1 MDACSYLLPPPLLRR
16 SSLLTGLLTES
27 RRHSMP
33 EPTLRT
39 DSLVLYKNR
48 PARITHLSD
57 KKLDIQTDQG
67 ETVSVR
73 PKDVTLLHPGPLRSL
88 SELKPPNGEVTAAW
102 ELLAGET
109 TTLTELAELAFDAY
123 TPATAWAVQQLL
135 ADGLYFSGILDAIA
149 VHTAERVATI
159 QAARAT
165 KAAEEQAWQ
174 SFLVRMQSGRHEPAD
189 ERYLSDVVALA
200 LQQREQSRVL
210 RALGREE
217 TPQNAHLL
225 LLATG
230 YWTATFN
237 PYPLRLQAPPAAPA
251 LPLPP
256 LPNEHR
262 HDLTHLAA
270 YAIDDEGARDPDDA
284 ISWDG
289 QHLWVHVADVAALV
303 APDDA
308 ADLEART
315 RGVNIYLPEGTVPM
329 LPPAATEQLGLGL
342 AQVSPA
348 LSFCMELTP
357 TGAIAD
363 VRIMPSWVR
372 VTRISY
378 EEAED
383 RLAEAPFAEL
393 YALAQRFAARRQEA
407 GAIDITL
414 PETKIRVKEDR
425 VTIRPLPALR
435 SRDLVREAML
445 MTGVAVAQYAQA
457 HGLAIPYSVQDP
469 PEELLDLSTGALS
482 AMFAQRKLLKPGQPK
497 AEPAPHTGLGLPHYV
512 QATSPLRR
520 YGDLMVHQQ
529 LRAHLRGDTPMD
541 GATLFARLTEAS
553 AGVSVSRRTERLS
566 NNHWRLVYLL
576 QQPNWQGEGIVV
588 DKPGSRNIVVI
599 PDLELET
606 EIYGRPDLMLDDVI
620 TVQVSEVNLPA
631 LETRFRVLK

>member
-1 MDACSYLLPPPLLRR
+1 MPQPLFRR
-16 SSLLTGLLTES
+16 PSLLTGLLTES
-27 RRHSMP
+27 RRHTML
-33 EPTLRT
+33 EPTLRP

-48 PARITHLSD
+48 PARITQLSD
-57 KKLDIQTDQG
+57 KKLDIQTDLG

-88 SELKPPNGEVTAAW
+88 SELKSPNGEVIAAW

-135 ADGLYFSGILDAIA
+135 ADGLYFSGALDAIT

-159 QAARAT
+159 QATRAA

-174 SFLVRMQSGRHEPAD
+174 SFLVRMQSGCHAPED
-189 ERYLSDVVALA
+189 ERYLGDVVALA

-217 TPQNAHLL
+217 TPQNAHAL

-230 YWTATFN
+230 YWAAAFN
-237 PYPLRLQAPPAAPA
+237 PYPLRLQAPLAAPELPLPA
-251 LPLPP
+251 LPD
-256 LPNEHR
+256 ETR
-262 HDLTHLAA
+262 RDLTHLTAF
-270 YAIDDEGARDPDDA
+270 AIDDEGARDPDDA

-289 QHLWVHVADVAALV
+289 ERLWVHVADVAALV
-303 APDDA
+303 APDDPV
-308 ADLEART
+308 DQEART
-315 RGVNIYLPEGTVPM
+315 RGVNLYLPEGMVSM
-329 LPPAATEQLGLGL
+329 LPPEATDQLGLGL
-342 AQVSPA
+342 ASVSPA
-348 LSFCMELTP
+348 LSFGMKLTP
-357 TGAIAD
+357 AGEVID
-363 VRIMPSWVR
+363 VCIEPSWVR

-383 RLAEAPFAEL
+383 RLTEALFAQL
-393 YALAQRFAARRQEA
+393 YMLAQRFAARRQA
-407 GAIDITL
+407 GGAIDIAL
-414 PETKIRVKEDR
+414 PETKIRVDHER
-425 VTIRPLPALR
+425 VTIRSLPALR

-469 PEELLDLSTGALS
+469 PEELLDLSNGALS

-497 AEPAPHTGLGLPHYV
+497 AEPATHAGLGLPHYV

-520 YGDLMVHQQ
+520 YGDLLVHQQ
-529 LRAHLRGDTPMD
+529 LRAHLHGKTAMD
-541 GATLFARLTEAS
+541 GGTLFARLTEAS

-566 NNHWRLVYLL
+566 NNHWRLVYL
-576 QQPNWQGEGIVV
+576 QQQQAWQGEAVVV
-588 DKPGSRNIVVI
+588 DKNGARNTVLI

-606 EIYGRPDLMLDDVI
+606 EIYGRPDLMLDDLI
-620 TVQVSEVNLPA
+620 TVQVSEVNLPT
-631 LETRFRVLK
+631 LETRFRVMK